1 MDEEDE
7 HFTKNEQFRRVAECC
22 IIFSLLITPIACVII
37 IVQTSDNVVSKLT
50 IDSRWFLSTGSESC
64 IRLMDINGDG
74 LDDILVALTEVTAIT
89 NEIEK
94 DKNRPRYCQSLNV
107 ETPCSGT
114 VYGIRGYDFSI
125 LWSFR
130 VKQSIFE
137 LVCDKIDIDDDGYRD
152 CIGTGRQATLVAFDP
167 RNGKI
172 FWQNEN
178 IKSRRSLW
186 NFYNPIVLPVDVD
199 HDHMNDILISHGG
212 NPTIPSNVH
221 EREAGCLIIISS
233 RNGNQIGEPF
243 WMPDGKET
251 YMSPV
256 LYGNS
261 TILFG
266 TGGETVPGGLYS
278 ISLENILEEKNR
290 YITIMYSQVIIID
303 GLTGETLWTK
313 NNSFGEFTSPLTLQM
328 KNNGKYQDAFIYRQ
342 RGQTSE
348 SIDFN
353 PSSILFHGIGLQDGE
368 ILSVNNFK

>member
-7 HFTKNEQFRRVAECC
+7 HFTTNERFRRLAECC
-22 IIFSLLITPIACVII
+22 VIFSLLITPIACVFI
-37 IVQTSDNVVSKLT
+37 IVQTSDNVLSKLT
-50 IDSRWFLSTGSESC
+50 IDSRWFLLTGSESC

-137 LVCDKIDIDDDGYRD
+137 LVCDEIDIDDDGYRD

-212 NPTIPSNVH
+212 NPTIPSDVH

-278 ISLENILEEKNR
+278 ISLENILEEKYR
-290 YITIMYSQVIIID
+290 YVTIMKSLWKRIFNGFEFYTTPAPGDFNSDLFVDFMIILNH
-303 GLTGETLWTK
+303 GK
-313 NNSFGEFTSPLTLQM
+313 NNRIKS
-328 KNNGKYQDAFIYRQ
+328 KV
-342 RGQTSE
+342 
-348 SIDFN
+348 
-353 PSSILFHGIGLQDGE
+353 
-368 ILSVNNFK
+368 ILSI

>member
-7 HFTKNEQFRRVAECC
+7 HFTTNEQFRRVAECC

-37 IVQTSDNVVSKLT
+37 IVQTSNNVVSKLT
-50 IDSRWFLSTGSESC
+50 IDSQWFLSTGSESC

-107 ETPCSGT
+107 ETPCSGA

-137 LVCDKIDIDDDGYRD
+137 LVCDEIDLDDDGYRD

-172 FWQNEN
+172 FWRNEN

-186 NFYNPIVLPVDVD
+186 NF
-199 HDHMNDILISHGG
+199 
-212 NPTIPSNVH
+212 
-221 EREAGCLIIISS
+221 II
-233 RNGNQIGEPF
+233 QLF
-243 WMPDGKET
+243 FLL
-251 YMSPV
+251 MS
-256 LYGNS
+256 
-261 TILFG
+261 
-266 TGGETVPGGLYS
+266 
-278 ISLENILEEKNR
+278 
-290 YITIMYSQVIIID
+290 IMII
-303 GLTGETLWTK
+303 
-313 NNSFGEFTSPLTLQM
+313 
-328 KNNGKYQDAFIYRQ
+328 
-342 RGQTSE
+342 
-348 SIDFN
+348 
-353 PSSILFHGIGLQDGE
+353 
-368 ILSVNNFK
+368 